1 MTYLFISIF
10 LSSIIPVAFKIT
22 ESKYLN
28 RYAITFFNYLTASI
42 IAFFMSKNK
51 NLFKLLNLESLNFFK
66 REFTQVVLLR
76 NDIFTPEGSTIWALL
91 VGLSLGVLYCLSFV
105 QYQKSIKINGIS
117 LSNTFLKL
125 GVLIPM
131 IVSLILWEEYPTT
144 FQWIGIILS
153 LIAIIIA
160 NINFKKDSIEDV
172 RLNLLLLIIYG
183 GLAQFA
189 TKLFQKYAL
198 IEYKNL
204 LLFFIFISA
213 LITSFL
219 IIIKNKNNF
228 GFNEIFSGSL
238 LGIPN
243 LFTSFFMVLAFT
255 QINTSTAVLL
265 NSSGSIVL
273 VLIYGFFIFKEKL
286 KAKEK
291 IAIILTILAMITINY

>member
-1 MTYLFISIF
+1 MTYLFTAIF
-10 LSSIIPVAFKIT
+10 LSSIIPVIFKFT
-22 ESKYLN
+22 ENKNLN
-28 RYAITFFNYLTASI
+28 RYAITFFNYLTASV
-42 IAFFMSKNK
+42 IAFFMSKNE
-51 NLFKLLNLESLNFFK
+51 NLFKLLNLNSLNIFK
-66 REFTQVVLLR
+66 DEFTQVILLR
-76 NDIFTPEGSTIWALL
+76 DDIFTPEASTIWAVL
-91 VGLSLGVLYCLSFV
+91 VGVTLGILFCLSFV
-105 QYQKSIKINGIS
+105 QYQKSIKTNGIS

-131 IVSLILWEEYPTT
+131 TISLILWEEYPTN

-160 NINFKKDSIEDV
+160 NVNFKKDSIKDV
-172 RLNLLLLIIYG
+172 RLNLLLLILYG

-213 LITSFL
+213 LITSLF

-228 GFNEIFSGSL
+228 GINEFLSGTL
-238 LGIPN
+238 VGIPN
-243 LFTSFFMVLAFT
+243 LFTSYFMVLAFT
-255 QINTSTAVLL
+255 QINTSTALLL

-286 KAKEK
+286 KNREK
-291 IAIILTILAMITINY
+291 LAVAFTILAMIAINY